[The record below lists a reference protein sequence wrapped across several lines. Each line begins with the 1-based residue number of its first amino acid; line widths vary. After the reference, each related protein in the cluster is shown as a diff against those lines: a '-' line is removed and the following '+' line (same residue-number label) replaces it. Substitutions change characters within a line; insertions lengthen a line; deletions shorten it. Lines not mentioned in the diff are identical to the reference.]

1 MITLRPL
8 EDADAAVVA
17 SWIDDGEALVMWS
30 GKAGF
35 TWPFDGG
42 QLLGF
47 RAADPAR
54 RLLVAPGPGGRPV
67 GHVMLRPGGAPRSLR
82 LGLVLVA
89 PEARGRGHGE
99 ALVRAAL
106 AAAFSDPDVERVTL
120 GVYAHN
126 HGARRLYER
135 LGFRE
140 EAAHPGSVQVGETWW
155 TSVTMALPRPPALRG

>member
-1 MITLRPL
+1 MTALRPL
-8 EDADAAVVA
+8 TDADAAVIA
-17 SWIDDGEALVMWS
+17 SWIDSEDALVLWS

-42 QLLGF
+42 QLLDF

-54 RLLVAPGPGGRPV
+54 RLLVAPGPDGRPL
-67 GHVMLRPGGAPRSLR
+67 GHVMLRPDGTPRSLR

-89 PEARGRGHGE
+89 PGSRGRGHGE

-106 AAAFSDPDVERVTL
+106 DAAFAGPEVERVTL

-140 EAAHPGSVQVGETWW
+140 EEVHAGSVQVGETWW
-155 TSVTMALPRPPALRG
+155 TSVTMALSRPAWLSG

>member
-1 MITLRPL
+1 MISLRPL
-8 EDADAAVVA
+8 EPADAAVVA
-17 SWIDDGEALVMWS
+17 SWIDGLDALVLWS

-35 TWPFDGG
+35 TWPFDAG
-42 QLLGF
+42 QLLAF

-54 RLLVAPGPGGRPV
+54 RLLVADGPGGRPI
-67 GHVMLRPGGAPRSLR
+67 GHVMLRPDAAPGAVR

-106 AAAFSDPDVERVTL
+106 GAAFADPGAARVTL

-140 EAAHPGSVQVGETWW
+140 EAVHADSVEVGERRW
-155 TSVTMALPRPPALRG
+155 TSVTMVLPRPR